1 MNFNLS
7 VSTIL
12 LSLFF
17 SIHINAQQNI
27 GHLNYGTLLS
37 LMPESKTADSQLNT
51 YTTNLTTQL
60 ENEADLFRKDY
71 EKTITKMQAGQ
82 FSPQEVQTEEAR
94 LAKKQQELI
103 AKENKINQDI
113 QVKRN
118 SLLQPIV
125 QKADKVIA
133 EVAQERGL
141 DLIVDTSVLNSVLFA
156 DESEDVISYVLA
168 KMGIDI
174 NE

>member
-17 SIHINAQQNI
+17 SIHINAQQHI

-51 YTTNLTTQL
+51 YTSTLQTQL
-60 ENEADLFRKDY
+60 KNEADLFQKDY
-71 EKTITKMQAGQ
+71 KMTFTKLQSGQ
-82 FSPQEVQTEEAR
+82 SSPQEVKAEESR

-113 QVKRN
+113 QVRRN

-133 EVAQERGL
+133 EVARQRGL
-141 DLIVDTSVLNSVLFA
+141 DLIVDTSILNSVLFA
-156 DESEDVISYVLA
+156 DDADDILPFVLA
-168 KMGIDI
+168 KMGIDY
-174 NE
+174 NK